1 MRIDQRI
8 AYKDSIFVVLKHNL
22 SLQNNSAYTVNN
34 CWNLITNKLT
44 DILMP
49 IGAIGITMVFVETKV
64 KFCSMLH
71 DCDIQRRQ

>member
-8 AYKDSIFVVLKHNL
+8 AYKDSIFVVLKHYL

-49 IGAIGITMVFVETKV
+49 IGAIGITMVFVETKI

-71 DCDIQRRQ
+71 DSNIQRRQ